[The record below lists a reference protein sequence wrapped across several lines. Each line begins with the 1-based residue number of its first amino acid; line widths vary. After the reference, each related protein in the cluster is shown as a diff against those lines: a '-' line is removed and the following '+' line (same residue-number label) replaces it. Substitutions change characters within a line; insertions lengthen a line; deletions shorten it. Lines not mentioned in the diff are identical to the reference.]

1 MKSLW
6 AMIRLT
12 LLTQFHLSVYRHR
25 YLVRKEKLW
34 QPLLFF
40 LILLLLLPV
49 LVMMIGGYGAL
60 YYGLSHINQE
70 TLLLQFFVVAAQVT
84 ALFFGFFFV
93 ISNLYLSGEI
103 ESLLPLP
110 VTPRQVLIARFIGIW
125 ISELLPLLVM
135 IFPGFIVYGVL
146 SSAGMTYY
154 LGVILL
160 FPLLPLFPLVLVTI
174 LSMLIMRISN
184 VKKHR
189 DLLQAV
195 GLIVGVAIFIV
206 VQIFFRGD
214 WVEENS
220 SALEMIQEVLISFQ
234 SKLTTWF
241 PQSVWV
247 VDALTAPAFQEGLL
261 GWGLF
266 LGLNLLSLW
275 LMITVG
281 KSLLYP
287 GVVGGNEV
295 SSRRRV
301 WKSRRQVQ
309 IGSARSPLSALFKRE
324 WKLYFRTPMFF
335 LNGIAPIIML
345 IGASGAFTF
354 TDNDK
359 EIVSFLTDTSVTWD
373 PAVWIGASMVIFLS
387 SFTSV
392 SSSSISREGKQFYI
406 SKLIPV
412 PVALMIRA
420 KWLFSLSISIFLIVL
435 LGIVFGFFGV
445 PLSSILWM
453 VLIGVCLAS
462 ICNLCGIML
471 DALIPNLK
479 WTNPQE
485 AVNKSYAGLLLVGL
499 VGIVAGILAGMI
511 AIAYYFGVPS
521 LLIKLITLLLLL
533 GVNWGVLKG
542 TEAVA
547 RKRYEYIE
555 A

>member
-12 LLTQFHLSVYRHR
+12 ILTQYNLSVYRHR

-34 QPLLFF
+34 QPLLVF
-40 LILLLLLPV
+40 LFLLFLLPTA
-49 LVMMIGGYGAL
+49 LMIIGIYGAL
-60 YYGLSHINQE
+60 YYGLSQIGQE
-70 TLLLQFFVVAAQVT
+70 TLLLQVLVVAAQIT

-93 ISNLYLSGEI
+93 ISNLYLSGEV
-103 ESLLPLP
+103 ESFLPLP
-110 VTPRQVLIARFIGIW
+110 VTPQQVLSARFVSIW
-125 ISELLPLLVM
+125 ISELLPLLV
-135 IFPGFIVYGVL
+135 IILPGFIVYGVL
-146 SSAGMTYY
+146 SSAGIIYY
-154 LGVILL
+154 LGVIIL
-160 FPLLPLFPLVLVTI
+160 FPLLPLFPLVLVTL
-174 LSMLIMRISN
+174 LSMLIMRVSN
-184 VKKHR
+184 LKRHR
-189 DLLQAV
+189 DFLQGV
-195 GLIVGVAIFIV
+195 GLIFGVAIFVV

-220 SALEMIQEVLISFQ
+220 SAVEMIQEVLILLQ
-234 SKLTTWF
+234 SKLATWF

-247 VDALTAPAFQEGLL
+247 VDALTVPTLQGGLL

-266 LGLNLLSLW
+266 LGINLLSLW

-281 KSLLYP
+281 QSLLYP
-287 GVVGGNEV
+287 GVIGGSEV
-295 SSRRRV
+295 SSRRRAR
-301 WKSRRQVQ
+301 KSRRQAH
-309 IGSARSPLSALFKRE
+309 IGPARSPLSALFWRE
-324 WKLYFRTPMFF
+324 WKLYFRTPMFV

-345 IGASGAFTF
+345 AGASGAFTF
-354 TDNDK
+354 MDSDT
-359 EIVSFLTDTSVTWD
+359 EIIAFLTDPSVTWD
-373 PAVWIGASMVIFLS
+373 PAVWIGASIIIFLGS
-387 SFTSV
+387 LTSV
-392 SSSSISREGKQFYI
+392 ASSSISREGKQFYV

-420 KWLFSLSISIFLIVL
+420 KWLFSLSISIFFIVL

-445 PLSSILWM
+445 PLSSLLWM
-453 VLIGVCLAS
+453 VLIGVCMAS

-485 AVNKSYAGLLLVGL
+485 AVNKSYAGLLLVAL

-511 AIAYYFGVPS
+511 ATAYYFGVPS
-521 LLIKLITLLLLL
+521 WLVKLITLLLLL
-533 GVNWGVLKG
+533 AANWGVLKG

-547 RKRYEYIE
+547 QKRYEYLE